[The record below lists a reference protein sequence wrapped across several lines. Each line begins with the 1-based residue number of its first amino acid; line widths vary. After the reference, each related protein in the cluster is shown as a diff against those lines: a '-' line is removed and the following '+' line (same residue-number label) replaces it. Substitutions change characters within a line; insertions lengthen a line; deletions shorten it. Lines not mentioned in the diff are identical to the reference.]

1 MAARK
6 PSQKQRGAD
15 ENRQMTSTTNAQAGI
30 TPVPNRFLETSK
42 LVKYAARKTI
52 VAQGDNC
59 SDIHYIHEGIVKLTL
74 VSKRGRSAV
83 LGILAK
89 GDFFGEQ
96 CLTGEAA
103 YQTSA
108 IALVPTTLAII
119 KRQTMLRLIQNDR
132 SIATQ
137 FLNYLLARNSRIQ
150 QDLIDHIFNSSE
162 KRLARTLLLL
172 SEYGETVYG
181 ESILKGTSQDSL
193 AEMVG
198 TTRQRINFFMNK
210 FRRLGFIHYNGGVK
224 INESLRKVLQD

>member
-1 MAARK
+1 
-6 PSQKQRGAD
+6 
-15 ENRQMTSTTNAQAGI
+15 MTSTTNLQVGLSA
-30 TPVPNRFLETSK
+30 VPSKLLETSK

-59 SDIHYIHEGIVKLTL
+59 SDIHYLYEGIVKLTL
-74 VSKRGRSAV
+74 VSKRGRTAV

-96 CLTGEAA
+96 CLTGEAVHL
-103 YQTSA
+103 TSA
-108 IALVPTTLAII
+108 IALVPTTIGII

-137 FLNYLLARNSRIQ
+137 FLNYLLARNNRIQ

-172 SEYGETVYG
+172 SEYGETVHG

-210 FRRLGFIHYNGGVK
+210 FRRLGLIHYNGGVK
-224 INESLRKVLQD
+224 INDSLRKVLQD

>member
-1 MAARK
+1 
-6 PSQKQRGAD
+6 
-15 ENRQMTSTTNAQAGI
+15 MTSTTNPQTGMSA
-30 TPVPNRFLETSK
+30 VSNRLLEISK
-42 LVKYAARKTI
+42 LVNYPASKTI
-52 VAQGDNC
+52 VAQGDDC
-59 SDIHYIHEGIVKLTL
+59 SDVHYVCEGIVKLTL
-74 VSKRGRSAV
+74 VSKRGRTAV

-96 CLTGEAA
+96 CITGEATHL
-103 YQTSA
+103 TSA
-108 IALVPTTLAII
+108 IALVPTTIGVI

-132 SIATQ
+132 TIATQ

-172 SEYGETVYG
+172 SEYGETVHG

>member
-1 MAARK
+1 MSSTLNARTGI
-6 PSQKQRGAD
+6 PSVSDKLL
-15 ENRQMTSTTNAQAGI
+15 T
-30 TPVPNRFLETSK
+30 TSK
-42 LVKYAARKTI
+42 LIKYPARKTI
-52 VAQGDNC
+52 VAQGDDC
-59 SDIHYIHEGIVKLTL
+59 SDIHYICEGIVKLTL
-74 VSKRGRSAV
+74 VSKRGRTAV

-96 CLTGEAA
+96 CITGEAT
-103 YQTSA
+103 YLTSA
-108 IALVPTTLAII
+108 IALVPTTIAVI
-119 KRQTMLRLIQNDR
+119 KRQTMLRLIQNDL

-172 SEYGETVYG
+172 SEYREMVHG

-210 FRRLGFIHYNGGVK
+210 FRRLGFIHYNGGVR
-224 INESLRKVLQD
+224 INESLRKILQD

>member
-15 ENRQMTSTTNAQAGI
+15 ENRQMTSTLNAQAGI
-30 TPVPNRFLETSK
+30 TPVSNRFLETSK
-42 LVKYAARKTI
+42 LVKYASRKTI
-52 VAQGDNC
+52 VAQGDDC

-224 INESLRKVLQD
+224 INDSLRKVLQD

>member
-1 MAARK
+1 
-6 PSQKQRGAD
+6 
-15 ENRQMTSTTNAQAGI
+15 MTSTTNAQSREDA
-30 TPVPNRFLETSK
+30 VPSKLLEISK
-42 LVKYAARKTI
+42 LVDYPARKAI
-52 VAQGDNC
+52 VAQGDDC
-59 SDIHYIHEGIVKLTL
+59 SDIHYICEGIVKLTL

-96 CLTGEAA
+96 CLAGDAT
-103 YQTSA
+103 YLTSV
-108 IALVPTTLAII
+108 IALVPTTIAIVR
-119 KRQTMLRLIQNDR
+119 RQTMMRLLQNDR
-132 SIATQ
+132 SIAAQ
-137 FLNYLLARNSRIQ
+137 FLNYLLARNNRIQ

-172 SEYGETVYG
+172 SEYGEKVHG

-224 INESLRKVLQD
+224 IHESLRKVLQD

>member
-1 MAARK
+1 
-6 PSQKQRGAD
+6 
-15 ENRQMTSTTNAQAGI
+15 MTSTTNLREGSSE
-30 TPVPNRFLETSK
+30 VPNRLLEISK

-52 VAQGDNC
+52 VGQGDDC
-59 SDIHYIHEGIVKLTL
+59 SDIHYVCEGIVKLTL
-74 VSKRGRSAV
+74 VSKRGRTAV

-96 CLTGEAA
+96 CLTGEAVHL
-103 YQTSA
+103 TSA
-108 IALVPTTLAII
+108 IALVPTTIGVI
-119 KRQTMLRLIQNDR
+119 KRETMLRLIQNDR

-172 SEYGETVYG
+172 SEYGEMVHG

-210 FRRLGFIHYNGGVK
+210 FRKLGLIHYNGGVK
-224 INESLRKVLQD
+224 INDSLRKMLQD

>member
-1 MAARK
+1 MTRRPK
-6 PSQKQRGAD
+6 RELRGD
-15 ENRQMTSTTNAQAGI
+15 SKKREMTSTTNLREGLSE
-30 TPVPNRFLETSK
+30 VPNRLLEISK

-52 VAQGDNC
+52 VGQGDDC
-59 SDIHYIHEGIVKLTL
+59 SDIHYVCEGIVKLTL
-74 VSKRGRSAV
+74 VSKRGRTAV

-96 CLTGEAA
+96 CLTGEAVHL
-103 YQTSA
+103 TSA
-108 IALVPTTLAII
+108 IALVPTTISVI
-119 KRQTMLRLIQNDR
+119 KRETMLRLIQNDR

-172 SEYGETVYG
+172 SEYGEMVHG

-210 FRRLGFIHYNGGVK
+210 FRKLGLIHYNGGVK
-224 INESLRKVLQD
+224 INDSLRKMLQD

>member
-1 MAARK
+1 M
-6 PSQKQRGAD
+6 S
-15 ENRQMTSTTNAQAGI
+15 STTNAAEGI
-30 TPVPNRFLETSK
+30 TGVSNKLLETSK
-42 LVKYAARKTI
+42 LVKYPARKVI
-52 VAQGDNC
+52 VSQGDDC
-59 SDIHYIHEGIVKLTL
+59 SDIHYISEGIVKLTL
-74 VSKRGRSAV
+74 VSKRGRTAV

-96 CLTGEAA
+96 CITGEST
-103 YQTSA
+103 YLTSA
-108 IALVPTTLAII
+108 IALVPTTIAIV

-132 SIATQ
+132 TIATQ

-172 SEYGETVYG
+172 SEYSETVHG

-210 FRRLGFIHYNGGVK
+210 FRRMGLIHYNGGVK
-224 INESLRKVLQD
+224 INESLRKILQE

>member
-6 PSQKQRGAD
+6 PSHKLRGVD
-15 ENRQMTSTTNAQAGI
+15 KNRQMISTTNAPALN
-30 TPVPNRFLETSK
+30 PVSNKLLETSK
-42 LVKYAARKTI
+42 LVKYTVRKTI
-52 VAQGDNC
+52 VAQGDDC
-59 SDIHYIHEGIVKLTL
+59 SDIHYICEGIVKLTL

-96 CLTGEAA
+96 CITGEAT
-103 YQTSA
+103 YLTSA
-108 IALVPTTLAII
+108 IALVPTTIAVI

-172 SEYGETVYG
+172 SEYGETVHG
-181 ESILKGTSQDSL
+181 ESILKGTSQDNL

-210 FRRLGFIHYNGGVK
+210 FRRLGFIHYNGGVR